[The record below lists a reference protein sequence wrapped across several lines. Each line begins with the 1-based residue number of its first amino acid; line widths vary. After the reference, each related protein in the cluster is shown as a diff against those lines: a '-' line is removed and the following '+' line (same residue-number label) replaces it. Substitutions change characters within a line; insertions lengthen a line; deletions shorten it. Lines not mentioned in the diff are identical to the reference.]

1 MKITCSLLLLLVAA
15 SVAVSAAKPAQTFAD
30 WLAYQG
36 EGKAGKAGASS
47 VEPSYDYEETEL
59 LDACLRAVT
68 QCPEKNSR
76 NATNADDTREEVKT
90 ET

>member
-1 MKITCSLLLLLVAA
+1 MKLTCSLLLLVVAA

-68 QCPEKNSR
+68 RCPEFGTIQP
-76 NATNADDTREEVKT
+76 AEDADREQVLHST
-90 ET
+90 